1 VVRAFFRKG
10 SLKPT
15 GKYHK
20 VMRYEFAFVIDATL
34 LFMKSHAAYV
44 FLRESQLLPLPS
56 PSTIRRMLSSSE
68 CSFGFSQLALD
79 VIYEKLKDCEEFE
92 RWVTLMLDKM
102 TCTKELNFDT
112 RTLVWKGI
120 VDYGGELH
128 VPEVSQRVGYNHL
141 LGSGQKELL
150 LLEYLWNW

>member
-1 VVRAFFRKG
+1 MVRAFFRKG

-15 GKYHK
+15 DKYHK

-44 FLRESQLLPLPS
+44 FLRESQLLPQPS